1 MRRKPSK
8 PRLRKRS
15 LLAPSPRTW
24 YGSSKEAF
32 WTERRLAGTSVTGS
46 RLRNRDRFFL
56 SVPSLL
62 FLESLFYPLHQGI
75 SERNPRLV
83 PSNVA
88 LLVQLL
94 HQASGM
100 FSRTA
105 YYPTDLRS

>member
-1 MRRKPSK
+1 MRRKLSK

-15 LLAPSPRTW
+15 RLAPSPRTW
-24 YGSSKEAF
+24 YGSQKEAF
-32 WTERRLAGTSVTGS
+32 WTERRQAGTSVTGS

-56 SVPSLL
+56 SVPSPL
-62 FLESLFYPLHQGI
+62 FLESLFNPLHQGI

-94 HQASGM
+94 HQTGGI
-100 FSRTA
+100 FPRTA
-105 YYPTDLRS
+105 HYQTNLRS

>member
-1 MRRKPSK
+1 MQRRLSK
-8 PRLRKRS
+8 PRLQKRS
-15 LLAPSPRTW
+15 LLAPSQRTW
-24 YGSSKEAF
+24 YGSLKEAF
-32 WTERRLAGTSVTGS
+32 WTERRQAGTSVTGS

-62 FLESLFYPLHQGI
+62 FLESLFNPLHQGI

-83 PSNVA
+83 PTDIA

-94 HQASGM
+94 HQASIM

-105 YYPTDLRS
+105 YYSTNLVR

>member
-1 MRRKPSK
+1 MRRRLSK
-8 PRLRKRS
+8 PRLQKRS
-15 LLAPSPRTW
+15 RLAPSQRTW
-24 YGSSKEAF
+24 YGSLKEAF
-32 WTERRLAGTSVTGS
+32 WIERRRAGTSVTGS

-62 FLESLFYPLHQGI
+62 FLESLFDPLHEGI

-83 PSNVA
+83 PSDVA

-100 FSRTA
+100 FSRTPH
-105 YYPTDLRS
+105 YPAHFVC